1 MRDASQFGEEV
12 FGVAVADEWT
22 KQIDNYAGTYDPL
35 LYRPRDAATAVPRSL
50 DGLTSADLDAFRSDG
65 YLAVANALPAASV
78 RSAIDGLDALI
89 SGAVPGFR
97 GIQWEGAV
105 RDRLPRMDLD
115 ERRRSVR
122 KLIYYV
128 EHEARLYRIA
138 HDPAVLDLART
149 ILGAEPALFADQ
161 ALLKP
166 PGIGREKPW
175 HQDKAYFDLRP
186 GAPVVGFWLAL
197 DDTDPE
203 NGCMHVIPGSHRAG
217 PAVHFN
223 RRDFQIC
230 DTDVR
235 RGEVTAVPLRAGG
248 CLVFDGLMHHGT
260 PMNRSSRRRWA
271 LQFHYAPADAV
282 WQSREQRAI
291 YKAKRL
297 AVFGA
302 DGKDVT
308 C

>member
-1 MRDASQFGEEV
+1 M
-12 FGVAVADEWT
+12 AVADEWT
-22 KQIDNYAGTYDPL
+22 HEQVDNYTGTYDPL
-35 LYRPRDAATAVPRSL
+35 LYHPCRSAVAVTRAL
-50 DGLTSADLDAFRSDG
+50 GGLTAADLAAFRSDG
-65 YLAVANALPAASV
+65 YLALANALPATSV
-78 RSAIDGLDALI
+78 RSAVDGIDTLI
-89 SGAVPGFR
+89 SGAVPAFR
-97 GIQWEGAV
+97 GIQWEHAV
-105 RDRLPRMDLD
+105 RQRLPDMGLD

-128 EHEARLYRIA
+128 EHESRLHQIA

-175 HQDKAYFDLRP
+175 HQDKAFFDIRP
-186 GAPVVGFWLAL
+186 GAPVVGFWIAL

-203 NGCMHVIPGSHRAG
+203 NGCMHVIPGSHKAG
-217 PAVHFN
+217 PALHFN

-230 DTDVR
+230 DTEVR
-235 RGEVTAVPLRAGG
+235 RTDVMAVPLPAGG
-248 CLVFDGLMHHGT
+248 CLIFDGLLHHGT
-260 PMNRSSRRRWA
+260 PMNRSARRRWA
-271 LQFHYAPADAV
+271 LQFHYAPLDAV
-282 WQSREQRAI
+282 WQSRKQRAA
-291 YKAKRL
+291 YKARRL
-297 AVFGA
+297 AAFGA